1 MKGGESMCSKTENHH
16 GGCQCGCYHHCP
28 CAHGRHSPSDRVF
41 WTKAEKVAW
50 LEEYLEGL
58 REEVKAVEER
68 IGKLQAEG

>member
-1 MKGGESMCSKTENHH
+1 MKGGENMCCNTEKHD
-16 GGCQCGCYHHCP
+16 GGCQCGCHHDCC